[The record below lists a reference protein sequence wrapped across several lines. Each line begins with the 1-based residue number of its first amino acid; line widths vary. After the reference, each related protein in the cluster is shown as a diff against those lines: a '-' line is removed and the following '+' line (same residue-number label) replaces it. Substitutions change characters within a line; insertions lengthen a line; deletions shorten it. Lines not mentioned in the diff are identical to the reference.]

1 MRKIKKS
8 VTRVVAR
15 VLVYNIDTQA
25 NEMIEVFVTDTGRR
39 TLDQKVLD
47 LIPGNY
53 IMIKIEKASSDTV
66 TYSMPLS
73 KFVQLAE
80 IENGKDDDEEGNE

>member
-1 MRKIKKS
+1 MRKIKKT

-39 TLDQKVLD
+39 TLEQKVLD

-53 IMIKIEKASSDTV
+53 IMIKIEKTSSDTV
-66 TYSMPLS
+66 TYAMPLS

-80 IENGKDDDEEGNE
+80 IENGKGDDEEDNK

>member
-1 MRKIKKS
+1 MRKIKKT

-25 NEMIEVFVTDTGRR
+25 NEMIEVFVVDNGRR
-39 TLDQKVLD
+39 TLEQKVLD

-53 IMIKIEKASSDTV
+53 IMIKIEKTSSDMV

-73 KFVQLAE
+73 KFVQMAG
-80 IENGKDDDEEGNE
+80 IENGKDDDEGGNE